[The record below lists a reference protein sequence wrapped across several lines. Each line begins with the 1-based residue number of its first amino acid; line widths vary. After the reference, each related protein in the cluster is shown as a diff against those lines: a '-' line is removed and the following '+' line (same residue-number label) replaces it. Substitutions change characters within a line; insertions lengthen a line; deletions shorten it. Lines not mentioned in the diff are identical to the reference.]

1 MKCPIELILSR
12 YKTRN
17 CKTTHLR
24 IKWTWLLHSK
34 ILDLFVSIVA
44 LFPSVSQHYNCLPG
58 HFLLLHGASWILS
71 PPQSCPPCAGAGS
84 SQNRCLIFFPPPHTL
99 VHLVH
104 FDHAPHRPLRTSFA
118 KDDRENII
126 LFGLFYACLL
136 QNLLCILLNYI
147 WSALKWRGGD
157 GSRMVMWYEWRMIR
171 PHVPDRCD
179 QGTRGNE

>member
-1 MKCPIELILSR
+1 MKCPRTDSITSKR

-84 SQNRCLIFFPPPHTL
+84 SQNRCLVFFPPPHTL

-126 LFGLFYACLL
+126 LFRLFYAYCKICCAFCWL
-136 QNLLCILLNYI
+136 ISDKRSSEEEAVAVE
-147 WSALKWRGGD
+147 WSCDTNK
-157 GSRMVMWYEWRMIR
+157 EW
-171 PHVPDRCD
+171 
-179 QGTRGNE
+179 